1 MKNEM
6 TIAEIHE
13 NLKIMGFNISL
24 ENLAKMKPTELKK
37 FHKKARKAFE
47 LFYSVERTLA
57 QLNCEEESES
67 VWRKSNLSK
76 KIKKLL
82 KTPWQNELSVV

>member
-1 MKNEM
+1 MFKTKEEM

-13 NLKIMGFNISL
+13 NLKVMGFGTSL

-47 LFYSVERTLA
+47 LYYSVERTLY
-57 QLNCEEESES
+57 QLSDEEAEEGG
-67 VWRKSNLSK
+67 
-76 KIKKLL
+76 
-82 KTPWQNELSVV
+82 TE

>member
-1 MKNEM
+1 MFKTKEEM

-13 NLKIMGFNISL
+13 NLKVMGFGTSL

-47 LFYSVERTLA
+47 LYYSVERTLYRLSA
-57 QLNCEEESES
+57 EEEGGAE
-67 VWRKSNLSK
+67 
-76 KIKKLL
+76 
-82 KTPWQNELSVV
+82 